1 MKEILLSW
9 FSSFS
14 QKNFMRTNLS
24 FFSSRNIILTKYDE
38 EPLYFQILLLLLPCQ
53 NNFVS

>member
-9 FSSFS
+9 FSSFF

-24 FFSSRNIILTKYDE
+24 FFSNRNIILTKCDE
-38 EPLYFQILLLLLPCQ
+38 EPKL
-53 NNFVS
+53 